1 MTFTVVLAALLAA
14 AGARADELT
23 ADAKAVR
30 RASNITVEDLRVNAQ
45 AHGAASASVSPS
57 SGTPPTVEGLMDSLR
72 RTSEDLLEP
81 MKQLERLKSRYA
93 KLSDLSP
100 IDGERN
106 ALRRVLLEAQSRFN
120 EQFQFFVALKKEQE
134 TMDLEE
140 IFAGGLR
147 NVRPDKLGVA
157 IGRFHFGE
165 DMHDFRLKLRSIIQE
180 DEEAYESRV
189 KAIEEER
196 ARKRAWLRGGA
207 AGVFVLA
214 AAGLWAWRRKRA
226 PSATAAPGA
235 GSVVGGNYRLERE
248 IGRGGMGLV
257 FEATDIALRRKVA
270 VKQLRPE
277 LRQSPKDLE
286 MFLAEARLV
295 AALRHPHIVEIYAIV
310 TEGSDLHLVFE
321 LVTGQPLHLALQRVG
336 RLKLDTAAALI
347 KQVGSAL
354 DFAHAN
360 RVIHRDLKP
369 ANVMLTPQGSAK
381 VMDFGLAHQASMTVA
396 KLTHAESWG
405 TPPYMAPEQ
414 ELGTVSRES
423 DLYALGVML
432 YESVT
437 GNIPFPGPNFLAQ
450 KREMR
455 FAPPSQVA
463 PGLPAGLDDV
473 VRRALEADPARRFHS
488 AAEMVEA
495 LGPWATS

>member
-1 MTFTVVLAALLAA
+1 
-14 AGARADELT
+14 
-23 ADAKAVR
+23 
-30 RASNITVEDLRVNAQ
+30 
-45 AHGAASASVSPS
+45 
-57 SGTPPTVEGLMDSLR
+57 
-72 RTSEDLLEP
+72 
-81 MKQLERLKSRYA
+81 
-93 KLSDLSP
+93 
-100 IDGERN
+100 
-106 ALRRVLLEAQSRFN
+106 
-120 EQFQFFVALKKEQE
+120 
-134 TMDLEE
+134 
-140 IFAGGLR
+140 
-147 NVRPDKLGVA
+147 
-157 IGRFHFGE
+157 
-165 DMHDFRLKLRSIIQE
+165 
-180 DEEAYESRV
+180 
-189 KAIEEER
+189 
-196 ARKRAWLRGGA
+196 
-207 AGVFVLA
+207 
-214 AAGLWAWRRKRA
+214 
-226 PSATAAPGA
+226 
-235 GSVVGGNYRLERE
+235 
-248 IGRGGMGLV
+248 V

-321 LVTGQPLHLALQRVG
+321 LVTGQPLHLALQRMG

-495 LGPWATS
+495 LGPLANS

>member
-1 MTFTVVLAALLAA
+1 MPIVVGDKPLTVEDVVRVARQGEPIELAGPALERIRRCRQMLESKIDAHEIMYGVNTGIGELSEVTLTDDQVQQFQRFLIYNHAAGIGRPCPIEHVRAAMLSRIAVHCHGHSGGRPEITHTYLRMLNQGLTPVVCDKGSVGACGDLAPMSQIALCLMGEGEVLYKGERMPSRIAMQQAGIPIPGLMARDGLASINGSNLITGMACLELYDAERWLKQAEIGAAMCLEALLANMRPYEPA
-14 AGARADELT
+14 L
-23 ADAKAVR
+23 
-30 RASNITVEDLRVNAQ
+30 
-45 AHGAASASVSPS
+45 H
-57 SGTPPTVEGLMDSLR
+57 SLR
-72 RTSEDLLEP
+72 GFRGAQTCAANLL
-81 MKQLERLKSRYA
+81 A
-93 KLSDLSP
+93 
-100 IDGERN
+100 
-106 ALRRVLLEAQSRFN
+106 
-120 EQFQFFVALKKEQE
+120 
-134 TMDLEE
+134 
-140 IFAGGLR
+140 
-147 NVRPDKLGVA
+147 
-157 IGRFHFGE
+157 
-165 DMHDFRLKLRSIIQE
+165 
-180 DEEAYESRV
+180 
-189 KAIEEER
+189 
-196 ARKRAWLRGGA
+196 
-207 AGVFVLA
+207 
-214 AAGLWAWRRKRA
+214 
-226 PSATAAPGA
+226 
-235 GSVVGGNYRLERE
+235 
-248 IGRGGMGLV
+248 
-257 FEATDIALRRKVA
+257 
-270 VKQLRPE
+270 
-277 LRQSPKDLE
+277 
-286 MFLAEARLV
+286 
-295 AALRHPHIVEIYAIV
+295 V

-455 FAPPSQVA
+455 FAPPSQDA